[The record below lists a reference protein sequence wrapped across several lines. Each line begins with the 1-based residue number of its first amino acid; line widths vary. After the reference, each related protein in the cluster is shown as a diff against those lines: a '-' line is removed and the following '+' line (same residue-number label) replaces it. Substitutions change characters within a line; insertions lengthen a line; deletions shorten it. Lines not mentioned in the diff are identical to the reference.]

1 MRMTEDIIPL
11 TELRARLT
19 RTIERLGRGEGC
31 VIVTR
36 NGRPAVILL
45 SPREFDRL
53 CYESF
58 VRAKLAAGL
67 ADAAKGRTS
76 AHRTV
81 IAEARKRADASADD

>member
-19 RTIERLGRGEGC
+19 RTVERLDRGDGC

-36 NGRPAVILL
+36 NGRPAVVML

-67 ADAAKGRTS
+67 ADAARERTR

-81 IAEARKRADASADD
+81 MAEARKRADASPDD